1 MGPVA
6 ALGRKEAF
14 VGREVFAAA
23 AVTKAGNEGA

>member
-6 ALGRKEAF
+6 ALGRTEVF
-14 VGREVFAAA
+14 PRREVFAA